1 MQDLRVG
8 ISAASSWAWG
18 TSLVVGMEIA
28 QTKGLLAFGIWATAN
43 AATLAVFGL
52 LAPRIKAFCAFDRPV
67 IRAGALLIQ
76 LFILVIQLNIL
87 ARLAGGW
94 AATLAGFAFVLLV
107 YRRGLKTSVLSDN
120 VLLPAVMLCLVGI
133 VCAGV
138 WDGVPRTVYP
148 SSGEGDILWALWGA
162 TVLFS
167 GPVGDA
173 QHWQRAGR
181 RAYMIG
187 SLFFTAYMVM
197 ILFVSSFQFNA
208 VMDVCLLLA
217 VICLTGSTMDSAA
230 AALHAIAGKR
240 AGTILALLVC
250 VFWAALAGVGLL
262 ELWAKAGIFRVLFAG
277 AVLALAFRGNGNG
290 NETGKDCD

>member
-1 MQDLRVG
+1 MRDLRFG

-18 TSLVVGMEIA
+18 TSLVVGIEIA

-52 LAPRIKAFCAFDRPV
+52 VASHVSLLRAFDRPA
-67 IRAGALLIQ
+67 IRAGAMLIQ

-87 ARLAGGW
+87 ARLAGGYVAT
-94 AATLAGFAFVLLV
+94 AAGLAFVFLV

-120 VLLPAVMLCLVGI
+120 VLLPVVMLCLSVM
-133 VCAGV
+133 VCAGA
-138 WDGVPRTVYP
+138 WGGVPRTVYP
-148 SSGEGDILWALWGA
+148 PSGTGDILWALWGA
-162 TVLFS
+162 TVLLC
-167 GPVGDA
+167 GPVGDV

-181 RAYMIG
+181 RAYTIG
-187 SLFFTAYMVM
+187 SLFFSAYMAM

-208 VMDVCLLLA
+208 VMEICLILA
-217 VICLTGSTMDSAA
+217 AVCLTGSTMDSAA
-230 AALHAIAGKR
+230 VALHAIAGKR
-240 AGTILALLVC
+240 AGTILAVLVC

-277 AVLALAFRGNGNG
+277 AVLAVALRGRVNG
-290 NETGKDCD
+290 NETGKDRG